1 MNNNA
6 YRIAALLFAY
16 LPAVALGHHSVAY
29 FSDEVRSIQGVLKEV
44 RWQNPHV
51 ALTID
56 VRDESGDTVEWL
68 LEANS
73 IYNLQRSGVTEDRFT
88 IGEPIRVTGRM
99 SLRQEKVILTS
110 EIVLSSGE
118 LLVMRDAEGDFGLG
132 SPPDTVAENRGFF
145 RVWSVP
151 RPSGRQA
158 HFPFREEAIA
168 GRAAF
173 DMLDNF
179 ALRCE
184 PEGMPRIM
192 LNPHPFEFVDNGD
205 TIALRTELY
214 DIERTIFMS
223 GAAPPADQPNSH
235 LGHSTGRWENG
246 DLVVETTNVDWPY
259 FDRLGTPQSERVAI
273 SERFTLSEDQSTID
287 YAIKITDPETFTEPA
302 TVSGQWL
309 ALGETILNY
318 DCQPYIN

>member
-1 MNNNA
+1 MNNYA
-6 YRIAALLFAY
+6 YRIVALFITN
-16 LPAVALGHHSVAY
+16 LPAVALGHHSIAY
-29 FSDEVRSIQGVLKEV
+29 FSEEVRSIQGVLKEV

-51 ALTID
+51 GLVIEVPEEGGGTAD
-56 VRDESGDTVEWL
+56 WH

-88 IGEPIRVTGRM
+88 IGEVVRVTGRM
-99 SLRQEKVILTS
+99 SIREENVILTS

-118 LLVMRDAEGDFGLG
+118 LLVMRDAQGDYGLG
-132 SPPDTVAENRGFF
+132 SPPDTIAENRGIF

-151 RPSGRQA
+151 RPSGRRT
-158 HFPFREEAIA
+158 HFPFREEALA

-192 LNPHPFEFVDNGD
+192 LNPHPFEFVDNGA
-205 TIALRTELY
+205 TITLRTELY
-214 DIERTIFMS
+214 DIERTIHMD
-223 GAAPPADQPNSH
+223 AAASPADQPNTH
-235 LGHSTGRWENG
+235 LGYSIGRWEDG
-246 DLVVETTNVDWPY
+246 DLVVETTRVDWPY
-259 FDRLGTPQSERVAI
+259 FDRLGTPQSERVSI
-273 SERFTLSEDQSTID
+273 MERFSLSDDQSKID
-287 YAIKITDPETFTEPA
+287 YFFTITDPETFVESA

-309 ALGETILNY
+309 ALGESILNY

>member
-1 MNNNA
+1 MKISP
-6 YRIAALLFAY
+6 YRIAVLLAAY
-16 LPAVALGHHSVAY
+16 LPLGALGHHSVAY
-29 FSDEVRSIQGVLKEV
+29 FSDEVRSIQGVLTEI

-51 ALTID
+51 ALKIE
-56 VRDESGDTVEWL
+56 VPGEAGRKAEWL

-73 IYNLQRSGVTEDRFT
+73 IYNLQRSGVTADRFT
-88 IGEPIRVTGRM
+88 LGEVLRVTGRM
-99 SLRQEKVILTS
+99 SVRQENVILTS
-110 EIVLSSGE
+110 EIELPSGE
-118 LLVMRDAEGDFGLG
+118 LLVMRDASGDFGLG
-132 SPPDTVAENRGFF
+132 TRPDTVAENRGIF

-151 RPSGRQA
+151 RPSGRQT
-158 HFPFREEAIA
+158 HFPFRQSALA

-205 TIALRTELY
+205 TIVLRTELY
-214 DIERTIFMS
+214 DIERTIHLD
-223 GAAPPADQPNSH
+223 GAVLPANRASSH
-235 LGHSTGRWENG
+235 LGYSVGRWEDG
-246 DLVVETTNVDWPY
+246 DLIIETTNIDWPY
-259 FDRLGTPQSERVAI
+259 FDRLGTPQSERVNI
-273 SERFTLSEDQSTID
+273 VERYSLSEDQSVID
-287 YAIKITDPETFTEPA
+287 YFITVTDPETFTEPA

-309 ALGETILNY
+309 ALGESILSY